1 MKTKIF
7 SKTVLACGLI
17 GLLPHTIFSQNNN
30 STDPNQPVHLKIIKN
45 INGVET
51 VIDTVIANGQIKT
64 FEGSIGDDFESNLQL
79 GRGMEIIIKNI
90 TDSSTVS
97 SDSIVMKHL
106 GKIDDLEIEK
116 VIKDMGSNTHGKP
129 MKKIMIINKDHV
141 STNNGNKEVSK
152 TKMKIFIKKVEV
164 QDPSANE
171 RKLFQKEQITTE
183 NSLNLTQINIFP
195 NPSNGRFNLTFDLQD
210 KGTTD
215 VVIYDIAGKILYQ
228 EQLKDFRGS
237 YQKEIDIAHGNKGIY
252 FLKVIQGKKAFLKKI
267 ALQ

>member
-129 MKKIMIINKDHV
+129 MKKIMN
-141 STNNGNKEVSK
+141 
-152 TKMKIFIKKVEV
+152 
-164 QDPSANE
+164 
-171 RKLFQKEQITTE
+171 
-183 NSLNLTQINIFP
+183 
-195 NPSNGRFNLTFDLQD
+195 
-210 KGTTD
+210 
-215 VVIYDIAGKILYQ
+215 
-228 EQLKDFRGS
+228 
-237 YQKEIDIAHGNKGIY
+237 
-252 FLKVIQGKKAFLKKI
+252 
-267 ALQ
+267 